1 MNFIK
6 MHGTGNDFV
15 ILESPPTDADWPDW
29 ARRICDRHFG
39 VGADGLI
46 VAQTSRAADLRMRI
60 FNPDGS
66 EAEMCGNG
74 VRCFTKFVL
83 ESGRVDHECSPLK
96 VETSAGI
103 ITLWPRWTD
112 GRVTHVRV
120 GMGQPRF
127 APREIPISLPGK
139 DVGGKGPVWDY
150 PLDVDGHRLALTF
163 VSMGNP
169 HAIHFLDDANGF
181 PLLEVGPKVE
191 RHALFPRRTNFEVV
205 QKMGEGRL
213 RARVWERG
221 AGPTLACGTG
231 ACAVMVAAQLKGL
244 VGQEAQVE
252 MPGGPLAVEWDGV
265 GEVFMTGPA
274 EAVFEG
280 ELRPE
285 AVGIRPHA

>member
-1 MNFIK
+1 MKFIK

-46 VAQTSRAADLRMRI
+46 IAQTSRAADLRMRI

-83 ESGRVDHECSPLK
+83 ESGRIDRQRSPLK
-96 VETSAGI
+96 VETSAGV
-103 ITLWPRWTD
+103 ITLWPRWT
-112 GRVTHVRV
+112 GGHVTHVRV
-120 GMGQPRF
+120 GMGQPHF
-127 APREIPISLPGK
+127 APREIPVSLPGK
-139 DVGGKGPVWDY
+139 DGAGKGPVRDY
-150 PLDVDGHRLALTF
+150 PLDLDGQRLALTF

-169 HAIHFLDDANGF
+169 HAIHFVDDANSF
-181 PLLEVGPKVE
+181 PLLDIGPKVE

-205 QKMGEGRL
+205 QKLGEGRL

-244 VGQEAQVE
+244 VGKEAEIE
-252 MPGGPLAVEWDGV
+252 MPGGPLSIEWDGA

-274 EAVFEG
+274 ETVFEG

>member
-1 MNFIK
+1 MKFLK

-46 VAQTSRAADLRMRI
+46 IAQASRAADLRMRI

-83 ESGRVDHECSPLK
+83 ESGRVDRQRSPLK
-96 VETSAGI
+96 VETSAGV

-127 APREIPISLPGK
+127 APREIPVSLPGK
-139 DVGGKGPVWDY
+139 DVGGKGPVRDY
-150 PLDVDGHRLALTF
+150 PLDVDGHHLALTF

-181 PLLEVGPKVE
+181 PLLDVGPKVE
-191 RHALFPRRTNFEVV
+191 RNALFPRRTNFEIV
-205 QKMGEGRL
+205 QKLGEGRL

-221 AGPTLACGTG
+221 AGATLACGTG

-244 VGQEAQVE
+244 VGKEAEIE
-252 MPGGPLAVEWDGV
+252 MPGGPLAVEWDGA
-265 GEVFMTGPA
+265 GEVFLTGPA